1 MYIFKHEDYVIDLD
15 NSNKTK
21 LYRDGKLVFIGDGYK
36 AITMLLRNCEDN
48 GPVRE
53 RFKAQ
58 LEMREKPKF
67 KSNDLDALRK
77 EAVLEEEARK
87 AQMLKKNNPA
97 IRRPG
102 RNDRKLI

>member
-1 MYIFKHEDYVIDLD
+1 MSMFKHEDFVIDLE

-21 LYRDGKLVFIGDGYK
+21 LYKSGKLVFIGDGYK
-36 AITMLLRNCEDN
+36 AITMLIRNAEDP
-48 GPVRE
+48 GPVKE

-67 KSNDLDALRK
+67 EKQTDIDTLRK
-77 EAVLEEEARK
+77 EAAEEEAQSR
-87 AQMLKKNNPA
+87 AAEKKKKV

-102 RNDRKLI
+102 R